1 MITKQ
6 NYQIFYFVGG
16 IIIALVIVFQLG
28 KKNGEKTSE
37 SSIKFLNDQL
47 NFYNSID
54 SLKLPIMVA
63 SLKKTNFDL
72 NNVMGKVIS
81 LSQLNDKNDSL
92 ENLTKQQIITI
103 HSLNTVFEKVVTDK
117 DSLFKELNT
126 VFEKVVTEKDSL
138 FKELNTLK
146 ESIPILNSK
155 RENHKLKKGESAFLV
170 KNLISIGIE
179 NIRSS
184 QVIFN
189 VNNTRDTLSV
199 GNQLNINIGGLKGIL
214 ALTLINEADSLNPY
228 CRVEF
233 LLIK

>member
-103 HSLNTVFEKVVTDK
+103 HSLNTVFEKVVT
-117 DSLFKELNT
+117 
-126 VFEKVVTEKDSL
+126 EKDSL